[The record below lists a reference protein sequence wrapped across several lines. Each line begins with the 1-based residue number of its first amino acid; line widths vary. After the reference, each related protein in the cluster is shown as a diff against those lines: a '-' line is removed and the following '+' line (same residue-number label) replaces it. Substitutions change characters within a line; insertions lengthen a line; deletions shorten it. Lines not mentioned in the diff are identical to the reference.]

1 MRILDNKNILVGIS
15 GSIAAYKAAD
25 LISKLKSYGAN
36 VKAIMTASSSQFV
49 TVTTL
54 ESLSGNKVIFENNKS
69 TISNFTHL
77 DLAKWA
83 DILVIAP
90 CTANLMNKI
99 ANGVGDDLLTTIC
112 LAYNK
117 KLFIVP
123 AMNPDMWTNKITQSS
138 VEKLEK
144 NKINMIGPEYGK
156 HACGDTGYGRMSS
169 TDHIIEQLENFQS
182 QKILSGIKFLITA
195 GPTREPLDPVRFISN
210 YSSGKMGY
218 AISLVAKQL
227 GAEVA
232 IISGPTSLNKLDSI
246 DTTYVETSDQMRET
260 VMEKISEAEIFISTA
275 AISDYQPVKYSKSKY
290 KKSSDR
296 LTIEFERGTDIL
308 QMVARQYPDI
318 FTVGFAA
325 ETEDLLVNA
334 SKKLKLKEIDMIIAN
349 IANYEK
355 NLGFGSDY
363 NKVTII
369 SNDET
374 IEDIDSSRKI
384 DIAYKILKT
393 VHKKYFMTK
402 QNLKNNAR

>member
-1 MRILDNKNILVGIS
+1 MRILDNKNIVVGIS

-25 LISKLKSYGAN
+25 LISRLKSYGAN
-36 VKAIMTASSSQFV
+36 VRVVMTSSSSQFI
-49 TVTTL
+49 TTTTL
-54 ESLSGNKVIFENNKS
+54 ESLSGNKVIYENNKS
-69 TISNFTHL
+69 SISNFTHL
-77 DLAKWA
+77 DIAKWA

-138 VEKLEK
+138 VKRLEK
-144 NKINMIGPEYGK
+144 NKINIIGPEYGK

-169 TDHIIEQLENFQS
+169 TEYIIEQLENFQA
-182 QKILSGIKFLITA
+182 QKILSGINFLVTA

-227 GAEVA
+227 GAEVTL
-232 IISGPTSLNKLDSI
+232 ISGPTSLNKLDGI
-246 DTTYVETSDQMRET
+246 DTTYVETSDQMITAVRD
-260 VMEKISEAEIFISTA
+260 KISNTKIFISTA
-275 AISDYQPVKYSKSKY
+275 AISDYHPVKYSKSKY

-308 QMVARQYPDI
+308 QMVAEQYPDI

-325 ETEDLLVNA
+325 ETENLLQNA
-334 SKKLKLKEIDMIIAN
+334 TKKLQSKKIDMIVAN

-355 NLGFGSDY
+355 NIGFGSDY

-369 SNDET
+369 SNDGSE
-374 IEDIDSSRKI
+374 EEIDSSRKV
-384 DIAYKILKT
+384 DVAYKILKNI
-393 VHKKYFMTK
+393 HKNYFITK
-402 QNLKNNAR
+402 KSLRNNA

>member
-25 LISKLKSYGAN
+25 LISKLKSCGAN
-36 VKAIMTASSSQFV
+36 VKAIMTSSSAQFI
-49 TVTTL
+49 TTTTL
-54 ESLSGNKVIFENNKS
+54 KSLSGNDVICENNQS
-69 TISNFTHL
+69 LVSNFTHL

-138 VEKLEK
+138 IEKLEK
-144 NKINMIGPEYGK
+144 SKINIIGPEYGK

-169 TDHIIEQLENFQS
+169 TVHIIEQLENFQA

-227 GAEVA
+227 GAEVTL
-232 IISGPTSLNKLDSI
+232 ISGPTALNALEGV

-260 VMEKISEAEIFISTA
+260 VSKKISNAEIFISTA
-275 AISDYQPVKYSKSKY
+275 AISDYRPVKYSKSKY
-290 KKSSDR
+290 KKSSNR
-296 LTIEFERGTDIL
+296 LTIEFERGIDIL

-318 FTVGFAA
+318 YTVGFAA
-325 ETEDLLVNA
+325 ETENLHANA
-334 SKKLKLKEIDMIIAN
+334 RKKLQSKEIDMIIAN
-349 IANYEK
+349 IANYEE

-369 SNDET
+369 SNDQNLE
-374 IEDIDSSRKI
+374 EIDSSRKI
-384 DIAYKILKT
+384 DVAYKILKT
-393 VHKKYFMTK
+393 IHKKYFITK
-402 QNLKNNAR
+402 KILKNNA

>member
-1 MRILDNKNILVGIS
+1 MRILDNKNIVVGIS

-25 LISKLKSYGAN
+25 LISRLKSYGAN
-36 VKAIMTASSSQFV
+36 VRVVMTSSSSQFI

-54 ESLSGNKVIFENNKS
+54 ESLSGNKVIYENNKS
-69 TISNFTHL
+69 SISNFTHL
-77 DLAKWA
+77 DIAKWA
-83 DILVIAP
+83 DIIVIAP

-138 VEKLEK
+138 VKRLEK
-144 NKINMIGPEYGK
+144 NKINIIGPEYGK

-169 TDHIIEQLENFQS
+169 TEYIIEQLENFQA
-182 QKILSGIKFLITA
+182 QKILSGINFLVTA

-227 GAEVA
+227 GAEVTL
-232 IISGPTSLNKLDSI
+232 ISGPTSLNKLDGI
-246 DTTYVETSDQMRET
+246 DTTYVETSDQMITAVRD
-260 VMEKISEAEIFISTA
+260 KISNTKIFISTA
-275 AISDYQPVKYSKSKY
+275 AISDYHPVKYSKSKY

-308 QMVARQYPDI
+308 QMIAEQYPDI

-325 ETEDLLVNA
+325 ETENLLQNA
-334 SKKLKLKEIDMIIAN
+334 TKKLQSKKIDMIVAN

-355 NLGFGSDY
+355 NIGFGSDY

-369 SNDET
+369 SNDGSE
-374 IEDIDSSRKI
+374 EEIDSSRKI
-384 DIAYKILKT
+384 DVAYKILKNIYKNYFIT
-393 VHKKYFMTK
+393 KKS
-402 QNLKNNAR
+402 LRNNA

>member
-36 VKAIMTASSSQFV
+36 VKAIMTSSSAQFI
-49 TVTTL
+49 TTTTL
-54 ESLSGNKVIFENNKS
+54 KSLSGNDVICENNQS
-69 TISNFTHL
+69 TVSNFTHL

-123 AMNPDMWTNKITQSS
+123 AMNPGMWTNKITQSS
-138 VEKLEK
+138 IEKLEK
-144 NKINMIGPEYGK
+144 SKINIIGPEYGK
-156 HACGDTGYGRMSS
+156 HACGDIGYGRMSS
-169 TDHIIEQLENFQS
+169 TEHIIEQLENFQA

-227 GAEVA
+227 GAEVTL
-232 IISGPTSLNKLDSI
+232 ISGPTALNTLEGV

-260 VMEKISEAEIFISTA
+260 VSKKISNAEIFISTA
-275 AISDYQPVKYSKSKY
+275 AISDYRPVKYSKSKY
-290 KKSSDR
+290 KKSSNR
-296 LTIEFERGTDIL
+296 LTIEFERGIDIL

-318 FTVGFAA
+318 YTVGFAA
-325 ETEDLLVNA
+325 ETENLHANA
-334 SKKLKLKEIDMIIAN
+334 RKKLQSKEIDMIIAN

-369 SNDET
+369 SNDQNLE
-374 IEDIDSSRKI
+374 EIDSSRKI

-393 VHKKYFMTK
+393 IHKKYFITK
-402 QNLKNNAR
+402 KILKNNA

>member
-25 LISKLKSYGAN
+25 LISKLKSCGAN
-36 VKAIMTASSSQFV
+36 VKAIMTSSSAQFI
-49 TVTTL
+49 TTTTL
-54 ESLSGNKVIFENNKS
+54 KSLSGNDVICENNQS
-69 TISNFTHL
+69 LVSNFTHL

-138 VEKLEK
+138 IEKLEK
-144 NKINMIGPEYGK
+144 SKINIIGPEYGK

-169 TDHIIEQLENFQS
+169 TVHIIEQLENFQA

-195 GPTREPLDPVRFISN
+195 GPTREPLDPVRFLSN

-227 GAEVA
+227 GAEVTL
-232 IISGPTSLNKLDSI
+232 ISGPTALNALEGV

-260 VMEKISEAEIFISTA
+260 VSKKISNAEIFISTA
-275 AISDYQPVKYSKSKY
+275 AISDYRPVKYSKSKY
-290 KKSSDR
+290 KKSSNR
-296 LTIEFERGTDIL
+296 LTIEFERGIDIL
-308 QMVARQYPDI
+308 QMVARQYPDVY
-318 FTVGFAA
+318 TVGFAA
-325 ETEDLLVNA
+325 ETENLHANA
-334 SKKLKLKEIDMIIAN
+334 RKKLQSKEIDMIIAN
-349 IANYEK
+349 IANYEE

-369 SNDET
+369 SNDQNLE
-374 IEDIDSSRKI
+374 EIDSSRKI

-393 VHKKYFMTK
+393 IHKKYFITK
-402 QNLKNNAR
+402 KILKNNA

>member
-36 VKAIMTASSSQFV
+36 VKAIMTSSANQFV

-54 ESLSGNKVIFENNKS
+54 ESLSDNEVIHENGKS
-69 TISNFTHL
+69 KISNFSHL

-112 LAYNK
+112 LAFNK

-123 AMNPDMWTNKITQSS
+123 AMNPDMWTNKFTQSS
-138 VEKLEK
+138 VERLEM
-144 NKINMIGPEYGK
+144 NNINIIGPEYGK

-169 TDHIIEQLENFQS
+169 TEHIIEQLENFQA
-182 QKILSGIKFLITA
+182 QKILSGMRFLVTA

-218 AISLVAKQL
+218 AIALVAKQL
-227 GAEVA
+227 GAEVNL
-232 IISGPTSLNKLDSI
+232 ISGPTSLDKLDGI
-246 DTTYVETSDQMRET
+246 ETTYVETSDEMKIA
-260 VMEKISEAEIFISTA
+260 VYEKIPSAQVFISTA
-275 AISDYQPVKYSKSKY
+275 AISDYHPVSYSKSKY
-290 KKSSDR
+290 KKSTDR

-308 QMVARQYPDI
+308 KTVAEQYSDT
-318 FTVGFAA
+318 FMVGFAA
-325 ETEDLLVNA
+325 ETENLISNA
-334 SKKLKLKEIDMIIAN
+334 REKLRSKKIDMIIAN

-363 NKVTII
+363 NKVTVI
-369 SNDET
+369 SDDES
-374 IEDIDSSRKI
+374 INEIDSSRKI

-393 VHKKYFMTK
+393 IHKKYFKTK
-402 QNLKNNAR
+402 KRLKNNA

>member
-25 LISKLKSYGAN
+25 LISKLKSCGAN
-36 VKAIMTASSSQFV
+36 VKAIMTSSSAQFI
-49 TVTTL
+49 TTTTL
-54 ESLSGNKVIFENNKS
+54 KSLSGNDVICENNQS
-69 TISNFTHL
+69 LVSNFTHL

-117 KLFIVP
+117 KLFIAP

-138 VEKLEK
+138 IEKLEK
-144 NKINMIGPEYGK
+144 SKINIIGPEYGK

-169 TDHIIEQLENFQS
+169 TVHIIEQLENFQA

-227 GAEVA
+227 GAEVTL
-232 IISGPTSLNKLDSI
+232 ISGPTALNTLEGV

-260 VMEKISEAEIFISTA
+260 VSKKISNAEIFISTA
-275 AISDYQPVKYSKSKY
+275 AISDYRPVKYSKSKY
-290 KKSSDR
+290 KKSSNR
-296 LTIEFERGTDIL
+296 LTIEFERGIDIL
-308 QMVARQYPDI
+308 QMVARQYPDVY
-318 FTVGFAA
+318 TVGFAA
-325 ETEDLLVNA
+325 ETENLHANA
-334 SKKLKLKEIDMIIAN
+334 RKKLQSKEIDMIIAN
-349 IANYEK
+349 IANYEE

-369 SNDET
+369 SNDQNLE
-374 IEDIDSSRKI
+374 EIDSSRKI
-384 DIAYKILKT
+384 DVAYKILKT
-393 VHKKYFMTK
+393 IHKKYFITK
-402 QNLKNNAR
+402 KILKNNA

>member
-25 LISKLKSYGAN
+25 LISKLKSCGAN
-36 VKAIMTASSSQFV
+36 VKAIMTSSSAQFI
-49 TVTTL
+49 TTTTL
-54 ESLSGNKVIFENNKS
+54 KSLSGNDVICENNQS
-69 TISNFTHL
+69 LVSNFTHL

-138 VEKLEK
+138 IEKLEK
-144 NKINMIGPEYGK
+144 SKINIIGPEYGK

-169 TDHIIEQLENFQS
+169 TVHIIEQLENFQA

-195 GPTREPLDPVRFISN
+195 GPTREPLDPVRFLSN

-227 GAEVA
+227 GAEVTL
-232 IISGPTSLNKLDSI
+232 ISGPTALNTLEGV

-260 VMEKISEAEIFISTA
+260 VSKKISNAEIFISTA
-275 AISDYQPVKYSKSKY
+275 AISDYRPVKYSKSKY
-290 KKSSDR
+290 KKSSNR
-296 LTIEFERGTDIL
+296 LTIEFERGIDIL

-318 FTVGFAA
+318 YTVGFAA
-325 ETEDLLVNA
+325 ETENLHANA
-334 SKKLKLKEIDMIIAN
+334 RKKLQSKEIDMIIAN
-349 IANYEK
+349 IANYEE

-369 SNDET
+369 SNDQNLE
-374 IEDIDSSRKI
+374 EIDSSRKI
-384 DIAYKILKT
+384 DVAYKILKT
-393 VHKKYFMTK
+393 IHKKYFITK
-402 QNLKNNAR
+402 KILKNNA

>member
-36 VKAIMTASSSQFV
+36 VKAIMTSSANQFV

-54 ESLSGNKVIFENNKS
+54 ESLSDNEVIHENGKS
-69 TISNFTHL
+69 KISNFAHL

-112 LAYNK
+112 LAFNK
-117 KLFIVP
+117 KLFVVP
-123 AMNPDMWTNKITQSS
+123 AMNPDMWTNKFTQSS
-138 VEKLEK
+138 IEKLEM
-144 NKINMIGPEYGK
+144 NNINIIGPEYGK

-169 TDHIIEQLENFQS
+169 TEHIIEQLENFQS
-182 QKILSGIKFLITA
+182 QKILSGMKFLVTA
-195 GPTREPLDPVRFISN
+195 GPTREPLDPVRFLSN

-218 AISLVAKQL
+218 AIALVAKQL
-227 GAEVA
+227 GAEVNL
-232 IISGPTSLNKLDSI
+232 ISGPTSLDKPDGI
-246 DTTYVETSDQMRET
+246 DTTYVETSDEMRIA
-260 VMEKISEAEIFISTA
+260 VYEKIPSAQVFISTA
-275 AISDYQPVKYSKSKY
+275 AISDYRPVRYSKSKY
-290 KKSSDR
+290 KKSTDR

-308 QMVARQYPDI
+308 QTVAEQNSDT

-325 ETEDLLVNA
+325 ETENLISNA
-334 SKKLKLKEIDMIIAN
+334 REKLRSKKIDMIIAN

-363 NKVTII
+363 NKVTVI
-369 SNDET
+369 SDDESVD
-374 IEDIDSSRKI
+374 EIDSSRKI
-384 DIAYKILKT
+384 DIAYRILKT
-393 VHKKYFMTK
+393 IHKKYFKTK
-402 QNLKNNAR
+402 KRLKNNA

>member
-1 MRILDNKNILVGIS
+1 MRILNNKNILVGIS

-36 VKAIMTASSSQFV
+36 VKAIMTSSSAQFI
-49 TVTTL
+49 TTTTL
-54 ESLSGNKVIFENNKS
+54 ESLSGNDVICENNQS
-69 TISNFTHL
+69 TVSNFTHL

-138 VEKLEK
+138 IEKLEK
-144 NKINMIGPEYGK
+144 SKINIIGPEYGK

-169 TDHIIEQLENFQS
+169 TEHIIEQLENFQA

-227 GAEVA
+227 GAEVTL
-232 IISGPTSLNKLDSI
+232 ISGPTALNKLEGV

-260 VMEKISEAEIFISTA
+260 VSEKISNAEIFISTA
-275 AISDYQPVKYSKSKY
+275 AISDYHPVKYSKSKY

-296 LTIEFERGTDIL
+296 LTIEFERGIDIL

-318 FTVGFAA
+318 YTVGFAA
-325 ETEDLLVNA
+325 ETENLHANA
-334 SKKLKLKEIDMIIAN
+334 RKKLQSKEIDMIIAN
-349 IANYEK
+349 IANYEE

-369 SNDET
+369 SNDHKLE
-374 IEDIDSSRKI
+374 EIDSSRKI
-384 DIAYKILKT
+384 DIAYKILKSI
-393 VHKKYFMTK
+393 HKKYFITK
-402 QNLKNNAR
+402 KILKNNA

>member
-25 LISKLKSYGAN
+25 LISKLKSCGAN
-36 VKAIMTASSSQFV
+36 VKAIMTSSSAQFI
-49 TVTTL
+49 TTTTL
-54 ESLSGNKVIFENNKS
+54 KSLSGNDVICENNQS
-69 TISNFTHL
+69 LVSNFTHL

-138 VEKLEK
+138 IEKLEK
-144 NKINMIGPEYGK
+144 SKINIIGPEYGK

-169 TDHIIEQLENFQS
+169 TVHIIEQLENFQA

-227 GAEVA
+227 GAEVTL
-232 IISGPTSLNKLDSI
+232 ISGPTALNTLEGV

-260 VMEKISEAEIFISTA
+260 VSKKISNAEIFISTA
-275 AISDYQPVKYSKSKY
+275 AISDYRPVKYSKSKY
-290 KKSSDR
+290 KKSSNR
-296 LTIEFERGTDIL
+296 LTIEFERGIDIL
-308 QMVARQYPDI
+308 QMVARQYPDVY
-318 FTVGFAA
+318 TVGFAA
-325 ETEDLLVNA
+325 ETENLHANA
-334 SKKLKLKEIDMIIAN
+334 RKKLQSKEIDMIIAN
-349 IANYEK
+349 IANYEE

-369 SNDET
+369 SNDQNLE
-374 IEDIDSSRKI
+374 EIDSSRKI
-384 DIAYKILKT
+384 DVAYKILKT
-393 VHKKYFMTK
+393 IHKKYFITK
-402 QNLKNNAR
+402 KILKNNA

>member
-25 LISKLKSYGAN
+25 LISKLKSCGAN
-36 VKAIMTASSSQFV
+36 VKAIMTSSSAQFI
-49 TVTTL
+49 TTTTL
-54 ESLSGNKVIFENNKS
+54 KSLSGNDVICENNQS
-69 TISNFTHL
+69 IVSNFTHL

-138 VEKLEK
+138 IEKLEK
-144 NKINMIGPEYGK
+144 SKINIIGPEYGK

-169 TDHIIEQLENFQS
+169 TVHIIEQLENFQA

-195 GPTREPLDPVRFISN
+195 GPTREPLDPVRFLSN

-227 GAEVA
+227 GAEVTL
-232 IISGPTSLNKLDSI
+232 ISGPTALNALEGV

-260 VMEKISEAEIFISTA
+260 VSKKISNAEIFISTA
-275 AISDYQPVKYSKSKY
+275 AISDYRPVKYSKSKY
-290 KKSSDR
+290 KKSSNR
-296 LTIEFERGTDIL
+296 LTIEFERGIDIL
-308 QMVARQYPDI
+308 QMVARQYPDVY
-318 FTVGFAA
+318 TVGFAA
-325 ETEDLLVNA
+325 ETENLHANA
-334 SKKLKLKEIDMIIAN
+334 RKKLQSKEIDMIIAN

-369 SNDET
+369 SNDQNLE
-374 IEDIDSSRKI
+374 EIDSSRKI
-384 DIAYKILKT
+384 DVAYKILKT
-393 VHKKYFMTK
+393 IHKKYFITK
-402 QNLKNNAR
+402 KILKNNA

>member
-36 VKAIMTASSSQFV
+36 VKTIMTSSANQFV

-54 ESLSGNKVIFENNKS
+54 ESLSDNEVIHENGKS
-69 TISNFTHL
+69 KISNFSHL

-112 LAYNK
+112 LAFNK

-123 AMNPDMWTNKITQSS
+123 AMNPDMWTNKFTQSS
-138 VEKLEK
+138 VERLEM
-144 NKINMIGPEYGK
+144 NNINIIGPEYGK
-156 HACGDTGYGRMSS
+156 HACGDIGYGRMSS
-169 TDHIIEQLENFQS
+169 TEHIIEQLENFQA
-182 QKILSGIKFLITA
+182 QKILSGMRFLVTA

-218 AISLVAKQL
+218 AIALVAKQL
-227 GAEVA
+227 GAEVNL
-232 IISGPTSLNKLDSI
+232 ISGPTSLDKLDGI
-246 DTTYVETSDQMRET
+246 ETTYVETSDEMKIA
-260 VMEKISEAEIFISTA
+260 VYEKIPSAQVFISTA
-275 AISDYQPVKYSKSKY
+275 AISDYHPVSYSKSKY
-290 KKSSDR
+290 KKSTDR

-308 QMVARQYPDI
+308 KTVAEQYSDT
-318 FTVGFAA
+318 FMVGFAA
-325 ETEDLLVNA
+325 ETENLISNA
-334 SKKLKLKEIDMIIAN
+334 REKLRSKKIDMIIAN

-363 NKVTII
+363 NKVTVI
-369 SNDET
+369 SDDES
-374 IEDIDSSRKI
+374 INEIDSSRKI

-393 VHKKYFMTK
+393 IHKKYFKTK
-402 QNLKNNAR
+402 KRLKNNA

>member
-25 LISKLKSYGAN
+25 LISKLKSCGAN
-36 VKAIMTASSSQFV
+36 VKAIMTSSSAQFI
-49 TVTTL
+49 TTTTL
-54 ESLSGNKVIFENNKS
+54 KSLSGNDVICENNQS
-69 TISNFTHL
+69 IVSNFTHL

-138 VEKLEK
+138 IEKLEK
-144 NKINMIGPEYGK
+144 SKINIIGPEYGK

-169 TDHIIEQLENFQS
+169 TVHIIEQLENFQA

-227 GAEVA
+227 GAEVTL
-232 IISGPTSLNKLDSI
+232 ISGPTALNTLEGV

-260 VMEKISEAEIFISTA
+260 VSKKISNTEIFISTA
-275 AISDYQPVKYSKSKY
+275 AISDYRPVKYSKSKY
-290 KKSSDR
+290 KKSSNR
-296 LTIEFERGTDIL
+296 LTIEFERGIDIL

-318 FTVGFAA
+318 YTVGFAA
-325 ETEDLLVNA
+325 ETENLHANA
-334 SKKLKLKEIDMIIAN
+334 RKKLQSKEIDMIIAN
-349 IANYEK
+349 IANYEE

-369 SNDET
+369 SNDQNLE
-374 IEDIDSSRKI
+374 EIDSSRKI
-384 DIAYKILKT
+384 DVAYKILKT
-393 VHKKYFMTK
+393 IHKKYFITK
-402 QNLKNNAR
+402 KILKNNA

>member
-1 MRILDNKNILVGIS
+1 MRILDNKNIVVGIS

-25 LISKLKSYGAN
+25 LISRLRSYGAN
-36 VKAIMTASSSQFV
+36 VRVVMTSSSSQFI
-49 TVTTL
+49 TITTL
-54 ESLSGNKVIFENNKS
+54 ESLSGNKVIYENNKS
-69 TISNFTHL
+69 SISNFTHL
-77 DLAKWA
+77 DIAKWA
-83 DILVIAP
+83 DIIVIAP

-138 VEKLEK
+138 VKRLEK
-144 NKINMIGPEYGK
+144 NKINIIGPEYGK

-169 TDHIIEQLENFQS
+169 TEYIIEQLENFQA
-182 QKILSGIKFLITA
+182 QKILSGINFLVTA

-227 GAEVA
+227 GAEVTL
-232 IISGPTSLNKLDSI
+232 ISGPTSLNKLDGI
-246 DTTYVETSDQMRET
+246 DTTYVETSDQMITAVRD
-260 VMEKISEAEIFISTA
+260 KISNTKIFISTA
-275 AISDYQPVKYSKSKY
+275 AISDYHPVKYSKSKY

-308 QMVARQYPDI
+308 QMIAEQYPDI

-325 ETEDLLVNA
+325 ETENLLQNA
-334 SKKLKLKEIDMIIAN
+334 TKKLQSKKIDMIVAN

-355 NLGFGSDY
+355 NIGFGSDY

-369 SNDET
+369 SNDGSE
-374 IEDIDSSRKI
+374 EEIDSSRKV
-384 DIAYKILKT
+384 DVAYKILKSVYKNYFIT
-393 VHKKYFMTK
+393 KKS
-402 QNLKNNAR
+402 LRNNA

>member
-1 MRILDNKNILVGIS
+1 MRILNNKNILVGIS
-15 GSIAAYKAAD
+15 CSIAAYKAAD

-36 VKAIMTASSSQFV
+36 VKAIMTSSSAQFI
-49 TVTTL
+49 TTTTL
-54 ESLSGNKVIFENNKS
+54 ESLSGNDVICENNQS
-69 TISNFTHL
+69 TVSNFTHL

-138 VEKLEK
+138 IEKLEK
-144 NKINMIGPEYGK
+144 SKINIIGPEYGK

-169 TDHIIEQLENFQS
+169 TEHIIEQLENFQA

-227 GAEVA
+227 GAEVTL
-232 IISGPTSLNKLDSI
+232 ISGPTALNKLEGV

-260 VMEKISEAEIFISTA
+260 VSEKISNAEIFISTA
-275 AISDYQPVKYSKSKY
+275 AISDYHPVKYSKSKY

-296 LTIEFERGTDIL
+296 LTIEFERGIDIL

-318 FTVGFAA
+318 YTVGFAA
-325 ETEDLLVNA
+325 ETENLHANA
-334 SKKLKLKEIDMIIAN
+334 RKKLQSKEIDMIIAN
-349 IANYEK
+349 IANYEE

-369 SNDET
+369 SNDHKLE
-374 IEDIDSSRKI
+374 EIDSSRKI
-384 DIAYKILKT
+384 DIAYKILKSI
-393 VHKKYFMTK
+393 HKKYFITK
-402 QNLKNNAR
+402 KILKNNA

>member
-25 LISKLKSYGAN
+25 LISKLKSCGAN
-36 VKAIMTASSSQFV
+36 VKAIMTSSSAQFI
-49 TVTTL
+49 TTTTL
-54 ESLSGNKVIFENNKS
+54 KSLSGNDVICENNQS
-69 TISNFTHL
+69 LVSNFTHL

-138 VEKLEK
+138 IEKLEK
-144 NKINMIGPEYGK
+144 SKINIIGPEYGK

-169 TDHIIEQLENFQS
+169 TVHIIEQLENFQA

-195 GPTREPLDPVRFISN
+195 GPTREPLDPVRFLSN

-227 GAEVA
+227 GAEVTL
-232 IISGPTSLNKLDSI
+232 ISGPTALNALEGV

-260 VMEKISEAEIFISTA
+260 VSKKISNAEIFISTA
-275 AISDYQPVKYSKSKY
+275 AISDYRPVKYSKSKY
-290 KKSSDR
+290 KKSSNR
-296 LTIEFERGTDIL
+296 LTIEFERGIDIL
-308 QMVARQYPDI
+308 QMVARQYPDVY
-318 FTVGFAA
+318 TVGFAA
-325 ETEDLLVNA
+325 ETENLHANA
-334 SKKLKLKEIDMIIAN
+334 RKKLQSKEIDMIIAN
-349 IANYEK
+349 IANYEE

-369 SNDET
+369 SNDQNLE
-374 IEDIDSSRKI
+374 EIDSSRKI
-384 DIAYKILKT
+384 DVAYKILKT
-393 VHKKYFMTK
+393 IHKKYFITK
-402 QNLKNNAR
+402 KILKNNA

>member
-36 VKAIMTASSSQFV
+36 VKAIMTSSSAQFI
-49 TVTTL
+49 TTTTL
-54 ESLSGNKVIFENNKS
+54 KSLSGNDVICENNQS
-69 TISNFTHL
+69 IVSNFTHL

-117 KLFIVP
+117 KLFIAP

-138 VEKLEK
+138 IEKLEK
-144 NKINMIGPEYGK
+144 SKINIIGPEYGI

-169 TDHIIEQLENFQS
+169 TEHIIEQLENFQA

-218 AISLVAKQL
+218 AISLVGKHL
-227 GAEVA
+227 GAEVTL
-232 IISGPTSLNKLDSI
+232 ISGPTALNTLEGV

-260 VMEKISEAEIFISTA
+260 VSKKISNAEIFISTA
-275 AISDYQPVKYSKSKY
+275 AISDYRPVKYSKSKY
-290 KKSSDR
+290 KKSSNR
-296 LTIEFERGTDIL
+296 LTIEFERGIDIL
-308 QMVARQYPDI
+308 QMVARQYPDVY
-318 FTVGFAA
+318 TVGFAA
-325 ETEDLLVNA
+325 ETENLHANA
-334 SKKLKLKEIDMIIAN
+334 RKKLQSKEIDMIIAN
-349 IANYEK
+349 IANYEE

-369 SNDET
+369 SNDQNLQE
-374 IEDIDSSRKI
+374 IDS
-384 DIAYKILKT
+384 
-393 VHKKYFMTK
+393 
-402 QNLKNNAR
+402 

>member
-25 LISKLKSYGAN
+25 LISKLKSCGAN
-36 VKAIMTASSSQFV
+36 VKAIMTSSSAQFI
-49 TVTTL
+49 TTTTL
-54 ESLSGNKVIFENNKS
+54 KSLSGNDVICENNQS
-69 TISNFTHL
+69 LVSNFTHL

-138 VEKLEK
+138 IEKLEK
-144 NKINMIGPEYGK
+144 SKINIIGPEYGK

-169 TDHIIEQLENFQS
+169 TVHIIEQLENFQA

-227 GAEVA
+227 GAEVTL
-232 IISGPTSLNKLDSI
+232 ISGPTALNALEGV

-260 VMEKISEAEIFISTA
+260 VSKKISNAEIFISTA
-275 AISDYQPVKYSKSKY
+275 AISDYRPVKYSKSKY
-290 KKSSDR
+290 KKSSNR
-296 LTIEFERGTDIL
+296 LTIEFERGIDIL

-318 FTVGFAA
+318 YTVGFAA
-325 ETEDLLVNA
+325 ETENLHANA
-334 SKKLKLKEIDMIIAN
+334 RKKLQSKEIDMIIAN
-349 IANYEK
+349 IANYEE

-369 SNDET
+369 SNDQNLE
-374 IEDIDSSRKI
+374 EIDSSRKI

-393 VHKKYFMTK
+393 IHKKYFITK
-402 QNLKNNAR
+402 KILKNNA

>member
-1 MRILDNKNILVGIS
+1 MRILDNKNIVVGIS

-25 LISKLKSYGAN
+25 LISRLKSYGAN
-36 VKAIMTASSSQFV
+36 VRVVMTSSSSQFI

-54 ESLSGNKVIFENNKS
+54 ESLSGNKVIYENNKS
-69 TISNFTHL
+69 SISNFTHL
-77 DLAKWA
+77 DIAKWA

-138 VEKLEK
+138 VKRLEK
-144 NKINMIGPEYGK
+144 NKINIIGPEYGK

-169 TDHIIEQLENFQS
+169 TEYIIEQLENFQA
-182 QKILSGIKFLITA
+182 QKILSGINFLVTA

-227 GAEVA
+227 GAEVTL
-232 IISGPTSLNKLDSI
+232 ISGPTSLNKLDGI
-246 DTTYVETSDQMRET
+246 DTTYVETSDQMITAVRD
-260 VMEKISEAEIFISTA
+260 KISNTKIFISTA
-275 AISDYQPVKYSKSKY
+275 AISDYHPVKYSKSKY

-308 QMVARQYPDI
+308 QMVAEQYPDI

-325 ETEDLLVNA
+325 ETENLLQNA
-334 SKKLKLKEIDMIIAN
+334 TKKLQSKKIDMIVAN

-355 NLGFGSDY
+355 NIGFGSDY
-363 NKVTII
+363 NEVTII
-369 SNDET
+369 SNDGSE
-374 IEDIDSSRKI
+374 EEIDSSRKV
-384 DIAYKILKT
+384 DVAYKILKSVYKNYFIT
-393 VHKKYFMTK
+393 KKS
-402 QNLKNNAR
+402 LRNNA

>member
-36 VKAIMTASSSQFV
+36 VKTIMTSSANQFV

-54 ESLSGNKVIFENNKS
+54 ESLSDNEVIHENGKS
-69 TISNFTHL
+69 KISNFSHL

-112 LAYNK
+112 LAFNK

-123 AMNPDMWTNKITQSS
+123 AMNPDMWTNKFTQSS
-138 VEKLEK
+138 VERLEM
-144 NKINMIGPEYGK
+144 NNINIIGPEYGK

-169 TDHIIEQLENFQS
+169 TEHIIEQLENFQA
-182 QKILSGIKFLITA
+182 QKILSGMRFLVTA

-218 AISLVAKQL
+218 AIALVAKQL
-227 GAEVA
+227 GAEVNL
-232 IISGPTSLNKLDSI
+232 ISGPTLLDKLDGI
-246 DTTYVETSDQMRET
+246 ETTYVETSDEMKIA
-260 VMEKISEAEIFISTA
+260 VYEKIPSAQVFISTA
-275 AISDYQPVKYSKSKY
+275 AISDYHPVSYSKSKY
-290 KKSSDR
+290 KKSTDR

-308 QMVARQYPDI
+308 KTVAEQYSDT
-318 FTVGFAA
+318 FMVGFAA
-325 ETEDLLVNA
+325 ETENLISNA
-334 SKKLKLKEIDMIIAN
+334 REKLRSKKIDMIIAN

-363 NKVTII
+363 NKVTVI
-369 SNDET
+369 SDDES
-374 IEDIDSSRKI
+374 INEIDSSRKI

-393 VHKKYFMTK
+393 IHKKYFKTK
-402 QNLKNNAR
+402 KRLKNNA

>member
-25 LISKLKSYGAN
+25 LISKLKSCGAN
-36 VKAIMTASSSQFV
+36 VKAIMTSSSAQFI
-49 TVTTL
+49 TTTTL
-54 ESLSGNKVIFENNKS
+54 KSLSGNDVICENNQP
-69 TISNFTHL
+69 TVTNFTHL

-117 KLFIVP
+117 KLFIAP

-138 VEKLEK
+138 IEKLEK
-144 NKINMIGPEYGK
+144 SKINIIGPEYGI

-169 TDHIIEQLENFQS
+169 TEHIIEQLENFQA

-227 GAEVA
+227 GAEVTL
-232 IISGPTSLNKLDSI
+232 ISGPTALNTLEGV
-246 DTTYVETSDQMRET
+246 DTTYVETSDQMREA
-260 VMEKISEAEIFISTA
+260 VSEKISNAEIFISTA
-275 AISDYQPVKYSKSKY
+275 AISDYRPVKYLS
-290 KKSSDR
+290 
-296 LTIEFERGTDIL
+296 LIHI
-308 QMVARQYPDI
+308 
-318 FTVGFAA
+318 
-325 ETEDLLVNA
+325 
-334 SKKLKLKEIDMIIAN
+334 
-349 IANYEK
+349 
-355 NLGFGSDY
+355 
-363 NKVTII
+363 
-369 SNDET
+369 
-374 IEDIDSSRKI
+374 
-384 DIAYKILKT
+384 
-393 VHKKYFMTK
+393 
-402 QNLKNNAR
+402 

>member
-36 VKAIMTASSSQFV
+36 VKTIMTSSANQFV

-54 ESLSGNKVIFENNKS
+54 ESLSDNEVIHENGKS
-69 TISNFTHL
+69 KISNFSHL

-112 LAYNK
+112 LAFNK

-123 AMNPDMWTNKITQSS
+123 AMNPDMWTNKFTQSS
-138 VEKLEK
+138 VEKLEM
-144 NKINMIGPEYGK
+144 NNINIIGPEYGK

-169 TDHIIEQLENFQS
+169 TEHIIEQLENFQA
-182 QKILSGIKFLITA
+182 QKILSGMRFLVTA

-218 AISLVAKQL
+218 AIALVAKQL
-227 GAEVA
+227 GAEVNL
-232 IISGPTSLNKLDSI
+232 ISGPTSLDKLDGI
-246 DTTYVETSDQMRET
+246 DTTYVETSDEMRIA
-260 VMEKISEAEIFISTA
+260 VYEKIPSAQVFISTA
-275 AISDYQPVKYSKSKY
+275 AISDYHPVSYSKSKY
-290 KKSSDR
+290 KKSTDR

-308 QMVARQYPDI
+308 KTVAEQYSDT
-318 FTVGFAA
+318 FMVGFAA
-325 ETEDLLVNA
+325 ETENLISNA
-334 SKKLKLKEIDMIIAN
+334 REKLRSKKIDMIIAN

-363 NKVTII
+363 NKVTVI
-369 SNDET
+369 SDDES
-374 IEDIDSSRKI
+374 INEIDSSRKI

-393 VHKKYFMTK
+393 IHKKYFKTK
-402 QNLKNNAR
+402 KRLKNNA

>member
-1 MRILDNKNILVGIS
+1 MRILGNKNIVVGIS

-25 LISKLKSYGAN
+25 LISRLKSYGAN
-36 VKAIMTASSSQFV
+36 VRVVMTSSSSQFI

-54 ESLSGNKVIFENNKS
+54 ESLSGNKVIYENNKS
-69 TISNFTHL
+69 SISNFTHL
-77 DLAKWA
+77 DIAKWA

-138 VEKLEK
+138 VKRLEK
-144 NKINMIGPEYGK
+144 NKISIIGPEYGK

-169 TDHIIEQLENFQS
+169 TEYIIEQLENFQA
-182 QKILSGIKFLITA
+182 QKILSGINFLVTA

-227 GAEVA
+227 GAEVTL
-232 IISGPTSLNKLDSI
+232 ISGPTSLNKLDGI
-246 DTTYVETSDQMRET
+246 DTTYVETSDQMITAVRD
-260 VMEKISEAEIFISTA
+260 KISNTKIFISTA
-275 AISDYQPVKYSKSKY
+275 AISDYHPVKYSKSKY

-308 QMVARQYPDI
+308 QMIAEQYPDI

-325 ETEDLLVNA
+325 ETENLLENA
-334 SKKLKLKEIDMIIAN
+334 TKKLQSKKIDMIVAN

-355 NLGFGSDY
+355 NIGFGSDY

-369 SNDET
+369 SNDGSE
-374 IEDIDSSRKI
+374 EEIDSSRKI
-384 DIAYKILKT
+384 DVAYKILKNIYKNYFIT
-393 VHKKYFMTK
+393 KKS
-402 QNLKNNAR
+402 LRNNA

>member
-36 VKAIMTASSSQFV
+36 VKTIMTSSANQFV

-54 ESLSGNKVIFENNKS
+54 ESLSDNEVIHENGKS
-69 TISNFTHL
+69 KISNFSHL

-112 LAYNK
+112 LAFNK

-123 AMNPDMWTNKITQSS
+123 AMNPDMWTNKFTQSS
-138 VEKLEK
+138 IEKLEM
-144 NKINMIGPEYGK
+144 NNINIIGPEYGK

-169 TDHIIEQLENFQS
+169 TEHIIEQLENFQA
-182 QKILSGIKFLITA
+182 QKILSGMRFLVTA

-218 AISLVAKQL
+218 AIALVAKQL
-227 GAEVA
+227 GAEVDL
-232 IISGPTSLNKLDSI
+232 ISGPTSLDKLDGI
-246 DTTYVETSDQMRET
+246 ETTYVETSDEMKIA
-260 VMEKISEAEIFISTA
+260 VYEKIASAQVFISTA
-275 AISDYQPVKYSKSKY
+275 AISDYHPVSYSKSKY
-290 KKSSDR
+290 KKSTDR

-308 QMVARQYPDI
+308 KTVAEQYSDT
-318 FTVGFAA
+318 FMVGFAA
-325 ETEDLLVNA
+325 ETENLISNA
-334 SKKLKLKEIDMIIAN
+334 REKLRSKKIDMIIAN

-363 NKVTII
+363 NKVTVI
-369 SNDET
+369 SDDES
-374 IEDIDSSRKI
+374 INEIDSSRKI

-393 VHKKYFMTK
+393 IHKKYFKTK
-402 QNLKNNAR
+402 KRLKNNA

>member
-25 LISKLKSYGAN
+25 LISKLKSCGAN
-36 VKAIMTASSSQFV
+36 VKAIMTSSSAQFI
-49 TVTTL
+49 TTTTL
-54 ESLSGNKVIFENNKS
+54 KSLSGNDVICENNQS
-69 TISNFTHL
+69 IVSNFTHL

-117 KLFIVP
+117 KLFIAP

-138 VEKLEK
+138 IEKLEK
-144 NKINMIGPEYGK
+144 SKINIIGPEYGK

-169 TDHIIEQLENFQS
+169 TVHIIEQLENFQA

-227 GAEVA
+227 GAEVTL
-232 IISGPTSLNKLDSI
+232 ISGPTALNTLEGV

-260 VMEKISEAEIFISTA
+260 VSKKISNAEIFISTA
-275 AISDYQPVKYSKSKY
+275 AISDYRPVKYSKSKY
-290 KKSSDR
+290 KKSSNR
-296 LTIEFERGTDIL
+296 LTIEFERGIDIL

-318 FTVGFAA
+318 YTVGFAA
-325 ETEDLLVNA
+325 ETENLHANA
-334 SKKLKLKEIDMIIAN
+334 RKKLQSKEIDMIIAN
-349 IANYEK
+349 IANYEE

-369 SNDET
+369 SNDQNLE
-374 IEDIDSSRKI
+374 EIDSSRKI
-384 DIAYKILKT
+384 DVAYKILKT
-393 VHKKYFMTK
+393 IHKKYFITK
-402 QNLKNNAR
+402 KILKNNA

>member
-36 VKAIMTASSSQFV
+36 VKTIMTSSANQFV

-54 ESLSGNKVIFENNKS
+54 ESLSDNEVIHENGKS
-69 TISNFTHL
+69 KISNFAHL

-112 LAYNK
+112 LAFNK

-123 AMNPDMWTNKITQSS
+123 AMNPDMWTNKFTQSS
-138 VEKLEK
+138 VERLEM
-144 NKINMIGPEYGK
+144 NNINIIGPEYGK

-169 TDHIIEQLENFQS
+169 TEHIIEQLENFQA
-182 QKILSGIKFLITA
+182 QKILSGMRFLVTA

-218 AISLVAKQL
+218 AIALVAKQL
-227 GAEVA
+227 GAEVNL
-232 IISGPTSLNKLDSI
+232 ISGPTSLDKLDGI
-246 DTTYVETSDQMRET
+246 ETTYVETSDEMRIA
-260 VMEKISEAEIFISTA
+260 VYEKIPSAHVFISTA
-275 AISDYQPVKYSKSKY
+275 AISDYHPVSYSKSKY
-290 KKSSDR
+290 KKSTDR

-308 QMVARQYPDI
+308 KTVAEQYSDT
-318 FTVGFAA
+318 FMVGFAA
-325 ETEDLLVNA
+325 ETENLISNA
-334 SKKLKLKEIDMIIAN
+334 REKLRSKKIDMIIAN

-369 SNDET
+369 SDDESVD
-374 IEDIDSSRKI
+374 EIDSSRKI
-384 DIAYKILKT
+384 DIAYRILKT
-393 VHKKYFMTK
+393 IHKKYFKTK
-402 QNLKNNAR
+402 KRLKNNA

>member
-25 LISKLKSYGAN
+25 LISKLKSCGAN
-36 VKAIMTASSSQFV
+36 VKAIMTSSSAQFI
-49 TVTTL
+49 TTTTL
-54 ESLSGNKVIFENNKS
+54 KSLSGNDVICENNQS
-69 TISNFTHL
+69 IVSNFTHL

-138 VEKLEK
+138 IEKLEK
-144 NKINMIGPEYGK
+144 SKINIIGPEYGK

-169 TDHIIEQLENFQS
+169 TVHIIEQLENFQA

-227 GAEVA
+227 GAEVTL
-232 IISGPTSLNKLDSI
+232 ISGPTALNTLEGV

-260 VMEKISEAEIFISTA
+260 VSKKISNAEIFISTA
-275 AISDYQPVKYSKSKY
+275 AISDYRPVKYSKSKY
-290 KKSSDR
+290 KKSSNR
-296 LTIEFERGTDIL
+296 LTIEFERGIDIL

-318 FTVGFAA
+318 YTVGFAA
-325 ETEDLLVNA
+325 ETENLHANA
-334 SKKLKLKEIDMIIAN
+334 RKKLQSKEIDMIIAN
-349 IANYEK
+349 IANYEE

-369 SNDET
+369 SNDQNLE
-374 IEDIDSSRKI
+374 EIDSSRKI
-384 DIAYKILKT
+384 DVAYKILKT
-393 VHKKYFMTK
+393 IHKKYFITK
-402 QNLKNNAR
+402 KILKNNA

>member
-1 MRILDNKNILVGIS
+1 MRILDNKNIVVGIS

-25 LISKLKSYGAN
+25 LISRLKSYGAN
-36 VKAIMTASSSQFV
+36 VRVVMTSSSSQFI
-49 TVTTL
+49 TITTL
-54 ESLSGNKVIFENNKS
+54 ESLSGNKVIYENNKS
-69 TISNFTHL
+69 SISNFTHL
-77 DLAKWA
+77 DIAKWA

-138 VEKLEK
+138 VKRLEK
-144 NKINMIGPEYGK
+144 NKINIIGPEYGK

-169 TDHIIEQLENFQS
+169 TEYIIEQLENFQA
-182 QKILSGIKFLITA
+182 QKILSGINFLVTA

-227 GAEVA
+227 GAEVTL
-232 IISGPTSLNKLDSI
+232 ISGPTSLNKLDGI
-246 DTTYVETSDQMRET
+246 DTTYVETSDQMITAVRD
-260 VMEKISEAEIFISTA
+260 KISNTKIFISTA
-275 AISDYQPVKYSKSKY
+275 AISDYHPVKYSKSKY

-308 QMVARQYPDI
+308 QMVAEQYPDI

-325 ETEDLLVNA
+325 ETENLLQNA
-334 SKKLKLKEIDMIIAN
+334 TKKLQSKKIDMIVAN

-355 NLGFGSDY
+355 NIGFGSDY

-369 SNDET
+369 SNDGSE
-374 IEDIDSSRKI
+374 EEIDSSRKI
-384 DIAYKILKT
+384 DVAYKILKNIYKNYFIT
-393 VHKKYFMTK
+393 KKS
-402 QNLKNNAR
+402 LRNNA

>member
-25 LISKLKSYGAN
+25 LISKLKSCGAN
-36 VKAIMTASSSQFV
+36 VKAIMTSSSAQFI
-49 TVTTL
+49 TTTTL
-54 ESLSGNKVIFENNKS
+54 KSLSGNDVICENNQS
-69 TISNFTHL
+69 IVSNFTHL

-117 KLFIVP
+117 KLFIAP

-138 VEKLEK
+138 IEKLEK
-144 NKINMIGPEYGK
+144 SKINIIGPEYGK

-169 TDHIIEQLENFQS
+169 TVHIIEQLENFQA

-227 GAEVA
+227 GAEVTL
-232 IISGPTSLNKLDSI
+232 ISGPTALNALEGV

-260 VMEKISEAEIFISTA
+260 VSKKISNAEIFISTA
-275 AISDYQPVKYSKSKY
+275 AISDYRPVKYSKSKY
-290 KKSSDR
+290 KKSSNR
-296 LTIEFERGTDIL
+296 LTIEFERGIDIL

-318 FTVGFAA
+318 YTVGFAA
-325 ETEDLLVNA
+325 ETENLHANA
-334 SKKLKLKEIDMIIAN
+334 RKKLQSKEIDMIIAN
-349 IANYEK
+349 IANYEE

-369 SNDET
+369 SNDQNLE
-374 IEDIDSSRKI
+374 EIDSSRKI
-384 DIAYKILKT
+384 DVAYKILKT
-393 VHKKYFMTK
+393 IHKKYFITK
-402 QNLKNNAR
+402 KILKNNA

>member
-1 MRILDNKNILVGIS
+1 MRILDNKNIVVGIS

-25 LISKLKSYGAN
+25 LISRLKSHGAN
-36 VKAIMTASSSQFV
+36 VRVVMTSSSSQFI
-49 TVTTL
+49 TITTL
-54 ESLSGNKVIFENNKS
+54 ESLSGNKVIYENNKS
-69 TISNFTHL
+69 SISNFTHL
-77 DLAKWA
+77 DIAKWA

-138 VEKLEK
+138 VKRLEK
-144 NKINMIGPEYGK
+144 NKINIIGPEYGK

-169 TDHIIEQLENFQS
+169 TEYIIEQLENFQA
-182 QKILSGIKFLITA
+182 QKILSGINFLVTA

-227 GAEVA
+227 GAEVTL
-232 IISGPTSLNKLDSI
+232 ISGPTSLNKLDGI
-246 DTTYVETSDQMRET
+246 DTTYVETSDQMITAVRD
-260 VMEKISEAEIFISTA
+260 KISNTKIFISTA
-275 AISDYQPVKYSKSKY
+275 AISDYHPVKYSKSKY

-308 QMVARQYPDI
+308 QMIAEQYPDI

-325 ETEDLLVNA
+325 ETENLLENA
-334 SKKLKLKEIDMIIAN
+334 TKKLQSKKIDMIVAN

-355 NLGFGSDY
+355 NIGFGSDY

-369 SNDET
+369 SNDGSE
-374 IEDIDSSRKI
+374 EEIDSSRKI
-384 DIAYKILKT
+384 DVAYKILKNIYKNYFIT
-393 VHKKYFMTK
+393 KKS
-402 QNLKNNAR
+402 LRNNA

>member
-36 VKAIMTASSSQFV
+36 VKAIMTSSANQFV

-54 ESLSGNKVIFENNKS
+54 ESLSDNEVIHENGKS
-69 TISNFTHL
+69 KISNFAHL

-112 LAYNK
+112 LAFNK
-117 KLFIVP
+117 KLFVVP
-123 AMNPDMWTNKITQSS
+123 AMNPDMWTNKFTQSS
-138 VEKLEK
+138 VEKLEM
-144 NKINMIGPEYGK
+144 NNINIIGPEYGK

-169 TDHIIEQLENFQS
+169 TEHIIEQLENFQS
-182 QKILSGIKFLITA
+182 QKILSGMKFLVTA
-195 GPTREPLDPVRFISN
+195 GPTREPLDPVRFLSN

-218 AISLVAKQL
+218 AIALVAKQL
-227 GAEVA
+227 GAEVNL
-232 IISGPTSLNKLDSI
+232 ISGPTSLDKPDGI
-246 DTTYVETSDQMRET
+246 DTTYVETSDEMRIA
-260 VMEKISEAEIFISTA
+260 VYEKIPSAQVFISTA
-275 AISDYQPVKYSKSKY
+275 AISDYRPVRYSKSKY
-290 KKSSDR
+290 KKSTDR

-308 QMVARQYPDI
+308 QTVAEQNSDT

-325 ETEDLLVNA
+325 ETENLISNA
-334 SKKLKLKEIDMIIAN
+334 REKLRSKKIDMIIAN

-363 NKVTII
+363 NKVTVI
-369 SNDET
+369 SDDESVD
-374 IEDIDSSRKI
+374 EIDSSRKI
-384 DIAYKILKT
+384 DIAYRILKT
-393 VHKKYFMTK
+393 IHKKYFKTK
-402 QNLKNNAR
+402 KRLKNNA

>member
-1 MRILDNKNILVGIS
+1 MRILDNKNIVVGIS

-25 LISKLKSYGAN
+25 LISRLKSYGAN
-36 VKAIMTASSSQFV
+36 VRVVMTSSSSQFI
-49 TVTTL
+49 TTTTL
-54 ESLSGNKVIFENNKS
+54 ESLSGNKVIYENNKS
-69 TISNFTHL
+69 SISNFTHL
-77 DLAKWA
+77 DIAKWA

-138 VEKLEK
+138 VKRLEK
-144 NKINMIGPEYGK
+144 NKINIIGPEYGK

-169 TDHIIEQLENFQS
+169 TEYIIEQLENFQA
-182 QKILSGIKFLITA
+182 QKILSGINFLVTA

-227 GAEVA
+227 GAEVTL
-232 IISGPTSLNKLDSI
+232 ISGPTSLNKLDGI
-246 DTTYVETSDQMRET
+246 DTTYVETSDQMITAVRD
-260 VMEKISEAEIFISTA
+260 KISNTKIFISTA
-275 AISDYQPVKYSKSKY
+275 AISDYHPVKYSKSKY

-308 QMVARQYPDI
+308 QMVAEQYPEI

-325 ETEDLLVNA
+325 ETENLLQNA
-334 SKKLKLKEIDMIIAN
+334 TKKLQSKKIDMIVAN

-355 NLGFGSDY
+355 NIGFGSDY
-363 NKVTII
+363 NEVTII
-369 SNDET
+369 SNDGSE
-374 IEDIDSSRKI
+374 EEIDSSRKV
-384 DIAYKILKT
+384 DVAYKILKSVYKNYFIT
-393 VHKKYFMTK
+393 KKS
-402 QNLKNNAR
+402 LRNNA

>member
-15 GSIAAYKAAD
+15 GSIAAYKSAD

-36 VKAIMTASSSQFV
+36 VKAIMTTSANQFV

-54 ESLSGNKVIFENNKS
+54 ESLSDNEVIHENSKS
-69 TISNFTHL
+69 KISNFAHL

-112 LAYNK
+112 LAFNK
-117 KLFIVP
+117 KLFLVP
-123 AMNPDMWTNKITQSS
+123 AMNPDMWTNKFTQSS
-138 VEKLEK
+138 VEKLEL
-144 NKINMIGPEYGK
+144 NNINIIGPEYGK

-169 TDHIIEQLENFQS
+169 TEKIIEQLENFQA
-182 QKILSGIKFLITA
+182 QKILSGMKFLVSA

-218 AISLVAKQL
+218 AIALVAKQL
-227 GAEVA
+227 GAEVNL
-232 IISGPTSLNKLDSI
+232 ISGPTSLDKLNGI
-246 DTTYVETSDQMRET
+246 DTTYVETSDEMRIA
-260 VMEKISEAEIFISTA
+260 VYEKIPSVQVFISTA
-275 AISDYQPVKYSKSKY
+275 AISDYHPVRYSKSKY
-290 KKSSDR
+290 KKSIDR

-308 QMVARQYPDI
+308 QTIAEQYSDT

-325 ETEDLLVNA
+325 ETENLISNA
-334 SKKLKLKEIDMIIAN
+334 KEKLRSKKIDMIVAN

-363 NKVTII
+363 NKVTVI
-369 SNDET
+369 SDDES
-374 IEDIDSSRKI
+374 IDEIDSSRKI
-384 DIAYKILKT
+384 DIAYRILKT
-393 VHKKYFMTK
+393 IHKKYFKTK
-402 QNLKNNAR
+402 KRLKNNA

>member
-25 LISKLKSYGAN
+25 LISKLKSCGAN
-36 VKAIMTASSSQFV
+36 VKAIMTSSSAQFI
-49 TVTTL
+49 TTTTL
-54 ESLSGNKVIFENNKS
+54 KSLSGNDVICENNQP
-69 TISNFTHL
+69 TVTNFTHL

-138 VEKLEK
+138 IEKLEK
-144 NKINMIGPEYGK
+144 SKINIIGPEYGK

-169 TDHIIEQLENFQS
+169 TVHIIEQLENFQA

-195 GPTREPLDPVRFISN
+195 GPTREPLDPVRFLSN

-227 GAEVA
+227 GAEVTL
-232 IISGPTSLNKLDSI
+232 ISGPTALNALEGV

-260 VMEKISEAEIFISTA
+260 VSKKISNAEIFISTA
-275 AISDYQPVKYSKSKY
+275 AISDYRPVKYSKSKY
-290 KKSSDR
+290 KKSSNR
-296 LTIEFERGTDIL
+296 LTIEFERGIDIL
-308 QMVARQYPDI
+308 QMVARQYPDVY
-318 FTVGFAA
+318 TVGFAA
-325 ETEDLLVNA
+325 ETENLHANA
-334 SKKLKLKEIDMIIAN
+334 RKKLQSKEIDMIIAN
-349 IANYEK
+349 IANYEE

-369 SNDET
+369 SNDQNLE
-374 IEDIDSSRKI
+374 EIDSSRKI

-393 VHKKYFMTK
+393 IHKKYFITK
-402 QNLKNNAR
+402 KILKNNA

>member
-36 VKAIMTASSSQFV
+36 VKTIMTSSANQFV

-54 ESLSGNKVIFENNKS
+54 ESLSNNEVIHENGKS
-69 TISNFTHL
+69 KISNFSHL

-112 LAYNK
+112 LAFNK

-123 AMNPDMWTNKITQSS
+123 AMNPDMWTNKFTQSS
-138 VEKLEK
+138 VERLEM
-144 NKINMIGPEYGK
+144 NNINIIGPEYGK

-169 TDHIIEQLENFQS
+169 TEHIIEQLENFQA
-182 QKILSGIKFLITA
+182 QKILSGMRFLVTA

-218 AISLVAKQL
+218 AIALVAKQL
-227 GAEVA
+227 GAEVNL
-232 IISGPTSLNKLDSI
+232 ISGPTSLDKLDGI
-246 DTTYVETSDQMRET
+246 ETTYVETSDEMKIA
-260 VMEKISEAEIFISTA
+260 VYEKIPSAQVFISTA
-275 AISDYQPVKYSKSKY
+275 AISDYHPVSYSKSKY
-290 KKSSDR
+290 KKSTDR

-308 QMVARQYPDI
+308 KTVAEQYSDT
-318 FTVGFAA
+318 FMVGFAA
-325 ETEDLLVNA
+325 ETENLISNA
-334 SKKLKLKEIDMIIAN
+334 REKLRSKKIDMIIAN

-363 NKVTII
+363 NKVTVI
-369 SNDET
+369 SDDES
-374 IEDIDSSRKI
+374 INEIDSSRKI

-393 VHKKYFMTK
+393 IHKKYFKTK
-402 QNLKNNAR
+402 KRLKNNA

>member
-25 LISKLKSYGAN
+25 LISKLKSCGAN
-36 VKAIMTASSSQFV
+36 VKAIMTSSSAQFI
-49 TVTTL
+49 TTTTL
-54 ESLSGNKVIFENNKS
+54 KSLSGNDVICENNQS
-69 TISNFTHL
+69 LVSNFTHL

-138 VEKLEK
+138 IEKLEK
-144 NKINMIGPEYGK
+144 SKINIIGPEYGK

-169 TDHIIEQLENFQS
+169 TVHIIEQLENFQA

-195 GPTREPLDPVRFISN
+195 GPTREPLDPVRFLSN

-227 GAEVA
+227 GAEVTL
-232 IISGPTSLNKLDSI
+232 ISGPTALNALEGV

-260 VMEKISEAEIFISTA
+260 VSKKISNTEIFISTA
-275 AISDYQPVKYSKSKY
+275 AISDYRPVKYSKSKY
-290 KKSSDR
+290 KKSSHR
-296 LTIEFERGTDIL
+296 LTIEFERGIDIL
-308 QMVARQYPDI
+308 QMVARQYPDVY
-318 FTVGFAA
+318 TVGFAA
-325 ETEDLLVNA
+325 ETENLHANA
-334 SKKLKLKEIDMIIAN
+334 RKKLQSKEIDMIIAN
-349 IANYEK
+349 IANYEE

-369 SNDET
+369 SNDQNLE
-374 IEDIDSSRKI
+374 EIDSSRKI
-384 DIAYKILKT
+384 DVAYKILKT
-393 VHKKYFMTK
+393 IHKKYFITK
-402 QNLKNNAR
+402 KILKNNA

>member
-36 VKAIMTASSSQFV
+36 VKTIMTSSANQFV

-54 ESLSGNKVIFENNKS
+54 ESLSNNEVIHENGKS
-69 TISNFTHL
+69 KISNFSHL

-112 LAYNK
+112 LAFNK

-123 AMNPDMWTNKITQSS
+123 AMNPDMWTNKFTQSS
-138 VEKLEK
+138 VEKLEM
-144 NKINMIGPEYGK
+144 NNINIIGPEYGK

-169 TDHIIEQLENFQS
+169 TEHIIEQLENFQS
-182 QKILSGIKFLITA
+182 QKILSGMKFLVTA
-195 GPTREPLDPVRFISN
+195 GPTREPLDPVRFLSN

-218 AISLVAKQL
+218 AIALVAKQL
-227 GAEVA
+227 GAEVNL
-232 IISGPTSLNKLDSI
+232 ISGPTSLDKLDGI
-246 DTTYVETSDQMRET
+246 ETTYVQTSEEMKIA
-260 VMEKISEAEIFISTA
+260 VYEKIPSAQVFISTA
-275 AISDYQPVKYSKSKY
+275 AISDYHPVSYSKSKY
-290 KKSSDR
+290 KKSTDR

-308 QMVARQYPDI
+308 KTVAEQYSDT
-318 FTVGFAA
+318 FMVGFAA
-325 ETEDLLVNA
+325 ETENLISNA
-334 SKKLKLKEIDMIIAN
+334 REKLRSKKIDMIIAN

-363 NKVTII
+363 NKVTVI
-369 SNDET
+369 SDDES
-374 IEDIDSSRKI
+374 INEIDSSRKI

-393 VHKKYFMTK
+393 IHKKYFKTK
-402 QNLKNNAR
+402 KRLKNNA

>member
-1 MRILDNKNILVGIS
+1 MRILDNKNIIVGVS

-36 VKAIMTASSSQFV
+36 VRAIMTTSSAQFV

-54 ESLSGNKVIFENNKS
+54 ESLSGNEVIYEDNKS
-69 TISNFTHL
+69 SISNFTHL

-144 NKINMIGPEYGK
+144 NKINIIGPEYGK

-169 TDHIIEQLENFQS
+169 TEQIIEQLENFQA
-182 QKILSGIKFLITA
+182 QKILSNINFLVTA

-227 GAEVA
+227 GAEVSL
-232 IISGPTSLNKLDSI
+232 ISGPTSLNKLDGI
-246 DTTYVETSDQMRET
+246 DTTYVETSDQMITAVRD
-260 VMEKISEAEIFISTA
+260 KISSAEIFISTA
-275 AISDYQPVKYSKSKY
+275 AISDYHPVKYSKSKY

-296 LTIEFERGTDIL
+296 LTIEFERGIDIL
-308 QMVARQYPDI
+308 QMVAKRYPDI

-325 ETEDLLVNA
+325 ETENLIQNA
-334 SKKLKLKEIDMIIAN
+334 TKKLQSKKIDMIIAN

-355 NLGFGSDY
+355 NIGFGSDY

-369 SNDET
+369 SNDEQVK
-374 IEDIDSSRKI
+374 EIDSSRKV
-384 DIAYKILKT
+384 DVAYKILKNI
-393 VHKKYFMTK
+393 HKKYFIIK
-402 QNLKNNAR
+402 KRLKNNA